1 VSPFRGRR
9 AARRLSVFPL
19 REIVMPVQSLALLL
33 VLIGGALLSIQA
45 PLNTTLGRAVGSPV
59 NAALVSF
66 LVGAAALGGLATLLR
81 VTPNVVAV
89 RALPWWAWMGGACG
103 AFFVA
108 SAAYAAPR
116 IGVATMLTLGV
127 ASQLVAAIAIDHL
140 GALGV
145 AQRAV
150 STGRVVG
157 VLLVIAGAVLVRR
170 G

>member
-1 VSPFRGRR
+1 
-9 AARRLSVFPL
+9 
-19 REIVMPVQSLALLL
+19 
-33 VLIGGALLSIQA
+33 
-45 PLNTTLGRAVGSPV
+45 
-59 NAALVSF
+59 
-66 LVGAAALGGLATLLR
+66 
-81 VTPNVVAV
+81 VVAV
-89 RALPWWAWMGGACG
+89 RALPWWAWMGGAFG

>member
-1 VSPFRGRR
+1 MSPFRGQR
-9 AARRLSVFPL
+9 AGRRLSVFPL
-19 REIVMPVQSLALLL
+19 REILMPVQPLAL
-33 VLIGGALLSIQA
+33 
-45 PLNTTLGRAVGSPV
+45 
-59 NAALVSF
+59 
-66 LVGAAALGGLATLLR
+66 
-81 VTPNVVAV
+81 
-89 RALPWWAWMGGACG
+89 
-103 AFFVA
+103 VA